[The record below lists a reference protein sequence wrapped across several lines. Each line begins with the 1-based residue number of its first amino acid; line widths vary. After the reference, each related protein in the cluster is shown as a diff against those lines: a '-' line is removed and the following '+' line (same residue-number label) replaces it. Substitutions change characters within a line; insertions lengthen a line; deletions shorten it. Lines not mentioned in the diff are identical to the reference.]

1 GKALPHIEAHSAHV
15 CFLDLQANLVGV
27 GKATLDLVE
36 QQATDTPA
44 LMGRMNVELM
54 ELDGLAVISSG
65 RERHACNRLAV
76 IGEQELGLWHVDALS
91 QRAQRMPVAVDR
103 RDPVRTVDRVVGVA
117 PGLNEQLAHR
127 LEIAFRSGADKHGYS
142 IPRRALTRSLTAC
155 GFALPPVAFITWPT
169 NQPASVGLALAC
181 SALSGLAAMT
191 SSTAFSIAPV
201 SVTCF
206 MPRVSTTSRGSP
218 PSFQM
223 ISNRSLAI
231 LPEIVPSLI
240 RSTM

>member
-44 LMGRMNVELM
+44 LMGRMNVELV

-65 RERHACNRLAV
+65 RERDACDRLAV
-76 IGEQELGLWHVDALS
+76 IGEQELGLRHVNARS

-103 RDPVRTVDRVVGVA
+103 RAPARTVGRVVGVV
-117 PGLNEQLAHR
+117 PGLTEELAHR
-127 LEIAFRSGADKHGYS
+127 LKIAFRRGADNHGDS
-142 IPRRALTRSLTAC
+142 IPRRALTRSLTAW
-155 GFALPPVAFITWPT
+155 GLALPPVAFITWPT

-181 SALSGLAAMT
+181 SA
-191 SSTAFSIAPV
+191 
-201 SVTCF
+201 
-206 MPRVSTTSRGSP
+206 
-218 PSFQM
+218 
-223 ISNRSLAI
+223 
-231 LPEIVPSLI
+231 
-240 RSTM
+240 